1 LGTLVVQMF
10 LSMYIGCSTVYD
22 LIFYNLLI
30 HDRRVALLKSHYS
43 VLYARISP
51 NYGDMFR
58 VIYLK

>member
-1 LGTLVVQMF
+1 VGTLVVQMF
-10 LSMYIGCSTVYD
+10 LSVYIGCSTVYD
-22 LIFYNLLI
+22 LIFYDLLI
-30 HDRRVALLKSHYS
+30 HDRRVALLKCCYS

>member
-1 LGTLVVQMF
+1 
-10 LSMYIGCSTVYD
+10 MYIGCSTVYD